1 MSDVKAIGSALNVSD
16 KDVRNEITFT
26 QKTGYKAENYDI
38 KYEPGTLRITPI
50 VDEVTIT
57 ITEHSASLKYNGA
70 EQSVTGYDTAIDNTL
85 YKETDFT
92 FSGDATAKGTDFGSY
107 PMNLKAEDFTNK
119 NKNFANVVF
128 EIVDWKA

>member
-1 MSDVKAIGSALNVSD
+1 M
-16 KDVRNEITFT
+16 TFT

-70 EQSVTGYDTAIDNTL
+70 EQSVTGYDTAIDTPSIKKLISPSAEMPQRKELTL
-85 YKETDFT
+85 
-92 FSGDATAKGTDFGSY
+92 
-107 PMNLKAEDFTNK
+107 
-119 NKNFANVVF
+119 VH
-128 EIVDWKA
+128 IR